1 MRLDWITWGVWAF
14 GLSLLIYWCYKTIR
28 EFRAFFA
35 KRRGRK
41 PETPADRG
49 EGY

>member
-1 MRLDWITWGVWAF
+1 MRLDGITWGVWAF
-14 GLSLLIYWCYKTIR
+14 GLGLLLYWGYQTIR
-28 EFRAFFA
+28 EFRDLFA

-49 EGY
+49 EGR